1 MTRTPHCI
9 RQWNELDR
17 ILQLDA
23 DTSGSAH
30 AGVPPSLW
38 TDAWRLYEDMCL
50 VCAGLWGGR
59 PWRSNRQDSQ
69 EGWAGAEQDIFLDN
83 PVRVRAHGEGIEG
96 RPIAPAAA
104 GGSTRTRSYRRVT
117 KRYLPSPWMTTTP
130 SVADDDVTKDA
141 YRDDEEEREEGE
153 STAMVHDRQSRTTL
167 ALLQTF
173 HAQTRFWLSRLA
185 TLLPPHCTA
194 TSTSGEPRTNERGGS
209 AEGETGEQDEVAVV
223 QLAPR
228 DVLELELSPLS
239 SLDAHFVE
247 WLVEEYGAG
256 SGMRVSVSV
265 RRGWRDL
272 LGLVFT
278 AGSGSSSSPPSN

>member
-1 MTRTPHCI
+1 
-9 RQWNELDR
+9 
-17 ILQLDA
+17 
-23 DTSGSAH
+23 
-30 AGVPPSLW
+30 
-38 TDAWRLYEDMCL
+38 
-50 VCAGLWGGR
+50 
-59 PWRSNRQDSQ
+59 
-69 EGWAGAEQDIFLDN
+69 
-83 PVRVRAHGEGIEG
+83 
-96 RPIAPAAA
+96 
-104 GGSTRTRSYRRVT
+104 
-117 KRYLPSPWMTTTP
+117 MTTTP

-141 YRDDEEEREEGE
+141 YRDDEEEGEEGE
-153 STAMVHDRQSRTTL
+153 SAAMVHDRQRRTTL

-185 TLLPPHCTA
+185 TLLPPHYTA
-194 TSTSGEPRTNERGGS
+194 TSTSGELRTNELGG

-265 RRGWRDL
+265 GRGWRDL

-278 AGSGSSSSPPSN
+278 AGGGLSSSPPSI